1 MARANPG
8 HPRLLVLDD
17 PSNDSMVSFCSQ
29 TFFSRWLRRFKTN
42 THLVDV
48 LTMMVDP
55 TSDMVDLP
63 LVILECLLLL
73 DDVDPEIRFQLI
85 ALKEQSV

>member
-1 MARANPG
+1 
-8 HPRLLVLDD
+8 
-17 PSNDSMVSFCSQ
+17 
-29 TFFSRWLRRFKTN
+29 
-42 THLVDV
+42 
-48 LTMMVDP
+48 MMVDP